1 MAKLDL
7 TAGAGIDIR
16 EGTGTNAGKLIISNT
31 GSSGPALI
39 YYGSIDGDNNY
50 DGPDTNTYLFLAYCI
65 GSGGSGYHQVS
76 FSIFAKTF
84 ERIDED
90 DTSETT
96 DNYTVTYS
104 PLDSRDEYVIEG
116 TGVVPKDSELGDGT
130 LVANITSWK
139 RISTAVEEEEE

>member
-16 EGTGTNAGKLIISNT
+16 EGAGTDAGKLIISNT

-39 YYGSIDGDNNY
+39 YYGNYDGDNIY
-50 DGPDTNTYLFLAYCI
+50 YGPTTNTYLFLAY
-65 GSGGSGYHQVS
+65 GNGGGGQTGFYVG

-84 ERIDED
+84 ENIEY
-90 DTSETT
+90 DTTSDTT

-104 PLDSRDEYVIEG
+104 PLDPSEEYVIEG
-116 TGVVPKDSELGDGT
+116 TGIVPKGSELGDGT
-130 LVANITSWK
+130 LVADITSWK
-139 RISTAVEEEEE
+139 RISTAEEE